1 MEHHFRSQFG
11 DYQFHLLS
19 SLKIISMYVR
29 KCKKLQS
36 TQYNICIV
44 SSSTISILRMY
55 SMLQSY
61 SGTERGIFC
70 EYNRIIYKI
79 PLEWYLVFEARW
91 FTSFYLIFS
100 NTSFYLI
107 FSNTI
112 QKFLENDRYFI
123 VMYTTECG
131 T

>member
-1 MEHHFRSQFG
+1 
-11 DYQFHLLS
+11 
-19 SLKIISMYVR
+19 
-29 KCKKLQS
+29 
-36 TQYNICIV
+36 
-44 SSSTISILRMY
+44 MY

-100 NTSFYLI
+100 NT
-107 FSNTI
+107 I

-123 VMYTTECG
+123 VMYTTKCG